1 MIIFWSNSY
10 YDQIACQLDILSMN
24 IINVI
29 NDPDGA
35 WNHSCHQHFSIINE
49 EMMIIDNLNDTHWS
63 DNVNGDCNI
72 K

>member
-1 MIIFWSNSY
+1 
-10 YDQIACQLDILSMN
+10 MN

-35 WNHSCHQHFSIINE
+35 WNRSYHQYFSIINE

-63 DNVNGDCNI
+63 NNVNGDNNI